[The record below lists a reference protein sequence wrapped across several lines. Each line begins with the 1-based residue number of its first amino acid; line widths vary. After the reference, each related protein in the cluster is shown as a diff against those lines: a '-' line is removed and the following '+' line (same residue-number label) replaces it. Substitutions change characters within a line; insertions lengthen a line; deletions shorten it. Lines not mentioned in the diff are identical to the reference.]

1 MFAGFLVF
9 DAWIANTDRHAE
21 NWAVLTCKRNGR
33 RTLAASFDHGSALAS
48 GSQDEQLETADVE
61 QFARRGFAGRFE
73 DGKHVPLVD
82 LALAAV
88 ARTGGRAQEWLR
100 KLHDLEPSEIE
111 RVISRIPEMSDVRRR
126 FVVDLLLIN
135 QRRLT
140 S

>member
-61 QFARRGFAGRFE
+61 QFVTNRDRGWERCT
-73 DGKHVPLVD
+73 LS
-82 LALAAV
+82 
-88 ARTGGRAQEWLR
+88 R
-100 KLHDLEPSEIE
+100 LE
-111 RVISRIPEMSDVRRR
+111 
-126 FVVDLLLIN
+126 
-135 QRRLT
+135 
-140 S
+140 